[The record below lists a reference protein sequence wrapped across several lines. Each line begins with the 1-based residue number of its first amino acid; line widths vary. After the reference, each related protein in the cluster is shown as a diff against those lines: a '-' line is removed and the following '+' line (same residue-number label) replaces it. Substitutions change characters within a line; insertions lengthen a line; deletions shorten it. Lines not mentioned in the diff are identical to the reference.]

1 MTAVAPAASAAAR
14 LVSPQHCDNSK
25 KRADGHVA
33 WVGKDQQE
41 LLGQLPGWF
50 GAAVS

>member
-1 MTAVAPAASAAAR
+1 MTAVASAVAR
-14 LVSPQHCDNSK
+14 LVSPQHYDNSK

-33 WVGKDQQE
+33 WVGEDQQE
-41 LLGQLPGWF
+41 LLSQLPRWF